1 MDKMVLEFLADLSAN
16 NDREW
21 FQANRVRYDKARLAV
36 EQFVNQ
42 LIPLLGSFDEKVKYL
57 QAKDCMFRIFRDVRF
72 SANKAPYKT
81 NMGAWITHAGR
92 KSSGPG
98 YYLHLQ
104 PGGSF
109 LAAGVY
115 MPDPDQLKRL
125 RKEVYYHTDKF
136 LKLLHDPALRR
147 YFGDLDE
154 MDKAKLA
161 PRDFPKDFQH
171 IELLKHRH
179 YIVSAPL
186 TDEQVT
192 SDDFLNF
199 VHQAFHS
206 ACPFNSFLKSG
217 LDG

>member
-16 NDREW
+16 NDRDW
-21 FQANRVRYDKARLAV
+21 FQANRTRYEKARLSV

-42 LIPLLGSFDEKVKYL
+42 LIPLLGSFDEKIRYL

-104 PGGSF
+104 PGSSF
-109 LAAGVY
+109 LSAGVY
-115 MPDPDQLKRL
+115 MPDPDQLRKL
-125 RKEVYYHTDKF
+125 RKEVYYNTEKF
-136 LKLLHDPALRR
+136 LKLLCDPEFRR

-171 IELLKHRH
+171 LELLKHRH
-179 YIVSAPL
+179 YIVSSPL
-186 TDEQVT
+186 TDQQV
-192 SDDFLNF
+192 SAGDFLDF
-199 VHQAFHS
+199 VHQAFRS
-206 ACPFNSFLKSG
+206 AWHFNCFLKTG
-217 LDG
+217 LES